1 MHTSSKIVRITV
13 GLWMST
19 LLSYGQE
26 TQKTPKDLEG
36 IEKEIVAWMD
46 AYQTVGVSVAIVKND
61 RLIYAKGFGYRDLK
75 AQLPVTENTLFPIA
89 SMTKAF
95 SGSLMGILANE
106 KKLTLKDRPSKH
118 LPNFEFYSPTMNQ
131 LITIED
137 LLSHKSGIGSQ
148 GVSQEMFPTHDKL
161 KMVQRLRYLKPQAE
175 IKNSWKYSNIGY
187 TLVGAIAEQVTGKT
201 WDINISQ
208 KILDPLEMSR
218 SCTSLE
224 TLQKNDNYA
233 LGYGMLK
240 GKIEAVAYQKY
251 YAFTPAGALKSSAEE
266 MSHWMRVWLNKG
278 RYKGKQVLPETYI
291 QQASR
296 PQNIKYN
303 EDYTKESYLF
313 AEGFGWRIR
322 SWNGHYRLRH
332 GGNTSGF
339 SCVTELFPMEGLGI
353 VVLCNQQS
361 SVLPYI
367 LSDII
372 SRKLLQLPAEKE
384 YPTLVTDI
392 YTPSKDAPLNKDKMP
407 TVALKA
413 YEGTYQAKGFGDIN
427 IVKENGKLNAQFP
440 SFTFTLGHLNYDSF
454 YLKGQKDFD
463 KSFDPEFRVSFEKD
477 GKGEIRL
484 FKIHAQKEPI
494 IFVKKLN

>member
-1 MHTSSKIVRITV
+1 MHTVIKIFKIAL
-13 GLWMST
+13 GLWIST
-19 LLSYGQE
+19 LLGYGQKQ
-26 TQKTPKDLEG
+26 QKTVKELHG
-36 IEKEIVAWMD
+36 IENEIKAFM
-46 AYQTVGVSVAIVKND
+46 ATYQTVGLSVAVVKND
-61 RLIYAKGFGYRDLK
+61 DLIYAKGFGYRNLE

-95 SGSLMGILANE
+95 SGALLGVLVDQ
-106 KKLTLKDRPSKH
+106 KKLTLKDKPS
-118 LPNFEFYSPTMNQ
+118 LYVPNFEFYSPTMNQ

-137 LLSHKSGIGSQ
+137 LLSHKSGIGGQ

-161 KMVQRLRYLKPQAE
+161 EMVQRLQYLKPQAE

-187 TLVGAIAEQVTGKT
+187 TLVGTIAEQVTGES
-201 WDINISQ
+201 WDKNIREN
-208 KILDPLEMSR
+208 ILLPLEMYR
-218 SCTSLE
+218 SCTSLKK
-224 TLQKNDNYA
+224 LQKDQNFA

-240 GKIEAVAYQKY
+240 GAIKTVPYQKY

-278 RYKGKQVLPETYI
+278 KYKEKQVIPKFYI

-332 GGNTSGF
+332 GGNTTGF
-339 SCVTELFPMEGLGI
+339 SCVTELFPMEGLGV

-361 SVLPYI
+361 SILPYI
-367 LSDII
+367 ISDII
-372 SRKLLQLPAEKE
+372 SRKMLHLPSERE

-392 YTPSKDAPLNKDKMP
+392 YTPTKDSPLNKDKMP

-413 YEGTYQAKGFGDIN
+413 YEGTYHAKGFGDIN
-427 IVKENGKLNAQFP
+427 IVKEKGKLSAQFP
-440 SFTFTLGHLNYDSF
+440 SFTFTLGHVNYDSF
-454 YLKGQKDFD
+454 YLKGNEDFD
-463 KSFDPEFRVSFEKD
+463 KSFDPEFRVSFEKNE
-477 GKGEIRL
+477 KGEILL

-494 IFVKKLN
+494 VFYRKSN